1 MTTPNR
7 DPESTWGATP
17 GEKAAWHSAYDST
30 IPVSTTPSSPN
41 NTEEWWSITGS
52 NGQEVS
58 LHQYGWSV
66 TTVGGSRYD
75 LPPRR
80 GENLAIAY
88 RPGQLHRRKLP
99 DARPITLLM
108 YMVGFPSG
116 VDSGVSQFPNT
127 DQRTQWND
135 NWDFL
140 RRLVYEHSFTDNLVV
155 LRRRWR
161 LTAPEFPTTRDLTVP
176 LPTCIQGDPG
186 VPASGVSR
194 IVTAAASAEM
204 TGTMAPT
211 MTGRLRADFQM
222 DFTLPDPFFYGAT
235 TTFTMNPGQ
244 TRYVWNDGHDVA
256 SYSGMTVKFVGPLHS
271 PTLVNAQVSPS
282 NVLKFNGNIGADFAV
297 TLYVGQFRAF
307 VHPKNQTPPVQTSA
321 GNRIQYVTSTGA
333 RTWFNLVP
341 GSNHLGFS
349 TADSSDAANGGH
361 VEVSFRPPY
370 V

>member
-1 MTTPNR
+1 MTTP
-7 DPESTWGATP
+7 
-17 GEKAAWHSAYDST
+17 
-30 IPVSTTPSSPN
+30 VQN
-41 NTEEWWSITGS
+41 NSTEEWWSITGS

-80 GENLAIAY
+80 GSNLAIAY

-108 YMVGFPSG
+108 YMVGLPSG
-116 VDSGVSQFPNT
+116 VDSSVGLDPTMFN

-140 RRLVYEHSFTDNLVV
+140 RRLVYEHSLTDNLVT

-161 LTAPEFPTTRDLTVP
+161 LTAPVFPTTRDLSVP

-186 VPASGVSR
+186 VPPSGQSR
-194 IVTAAASAEM
+194 IVSAAATAEM

-211 MTGRLRADFQM
+211 MTGRFRSDFQM
-222 DFTLPDPFFYGAT
+222 DFTLADPFFYGNT

-256 SYSGMTVKFVGPLHS
+256 SYTGMTVKFVGPLHS
-271 PTLVNAQVSPS
+271 PELRNVQVSPA
-282 NVLKFNGNIGADFAV
+282 NTLRYNGNIGADFSV
-297 TLYVGQFRAF
+297 TVYVGQFRAYSHLSSQ
-307 VHPKNQTPPVQTSA
+307 VPPVQTAA
-321 GNRIQYVTSTGA
+321 GNRIQYIQSSGA
-333 RTWFNLVP
+333 RSWFNLVP
-341 GSNHLGFS
+341 GTNHLGFVS
-349 TADSSDAANGGH
+349 GSSSDAAGGGH